1 MIRYF
6 YCFIFTCFLWHLS
19 AQKIVV
25 VDETSLEPIAGVAIF
40 NLVKTKTDISSLDGS
55 ILISRFQ
62 SFERIHFQHLSYRKT
77 SKLKSKINDTIFL
90 TPKSTDLNEIVISA
104 SKFEQNKKEVPQKI
118 ISLSAKDIKLMNPQT
133 SADLLANSGHVFVQK
148 SQLGG
153 GSPMI
158 RGFSTN
164 RVLIT
169 VDGIRLNNA
178 IFRGGNVHNVISI
191 NPFNIE
197 KTEIILGSGSVIYG
211 SDAIGGV
218 MNFYTTVP
226 QFSSSEQP
234 EVSTKSNLRY
244 TTANNEKTAQI
255 GMNIGF
261 KKWALHTSMSFSD
274 FGDLKMGR
282 TDIENYLTPFYVT
295 QTNGQDILMPNHNP
309 RLQKFTGFNQ
319 FHGAQKI
326 RFKHS
331 KNLTFDFGLHYA
343 ITSNIPRYDR
353 LIIHNPDNS
362 LKYAEWDY
370 GPQKWL
376 LANAQLTKLSS
387 KSPFYDKIKSTIAFQ
402 NFKESR
408 INRKFES
415 PDRKIRSEVVDAISF
430 NLDLDKLI
438 SGRLNLSYGTEYLYN
453 KIRSKGI
460 SYNIGTNDVI
470 GIASRYPDGSNWT
483 SLASYLSFKYKPKTR
498 FTFQSGLRYN
508 IISIKADLTPNI
520 EFYDI
525 PFLNSNIN
533 TSALTGTAGLSWQ
546 QNEMFSWKLNAT
558 TAFRAPNIDDVGK
571 VFDSQPGYVVVPN
584 NHLKPEYAYGG
595 ELGLKINFEGYA
607 LVDIS
612 TYYTYLDNAMTR
624 DSFSINGQSVID
636 YDGELS
642 NVQAI
647 QNTSKAKI
655 YGIEAGIQLQLS
667 NTLEITSQYSVTKG
681 SQKNNH
687 NIDLPIRHVAPAF
700 GNMHI
705 IWNKNKIILD
715 GFMNYSGS
723 LAYDSISHELSSHLF
738 AVDSNGNPYAPS
750 WCTLNVRTQY
760 QLNEN
765 ISFVGAIENIL
776 NEGYR
781 PFGSGISGPGTNFI
795 FTISYKN

>member
-1 MIRYF
+1 
-6 YCFIFTCFLWHLS
+6 
-19 AQKIVV
+19 
-25 VDETSLEPIAGVAIF
+25 
-40 NLVKTKTDISSLDGS
+40 
-55 ILISRFQ
+55 
-62 SFERIHFQHLSYRKT
+62 
-77 SKLKSKINDTIFL
+77 
-90 TPKSTDLNEIVISA
+90 
-104 SKFEQNKKEVPQKI
+104 
-118 ISLSAKDIKLMNPQT
+118 
-133 SADLLANSGHVFVQK
+133 
-148 SQLGG
+148 
-153 GSPMI
+153 
-158 RGFSTN
+158 
-164 RVLIT
+164 
-169 VDGIRLNNA
+169 
-178 IFRGGNVHNVISI
+178 
-191 NPFNIE
+191 
-197 KTEIILGSGSVIYG
+197 
-211 SDAIGGV
+211 
-218 MNFYTTVP
+218 
-226 QFSSSEQP
+226 
-234 EVSTKSNLRY
+234 
-244 TTANNEKTAQI
+244 
-255 GMNIGF
+255 
-261 KKWALHTSMSFSD
+261 
-274 FGDLKMGR
+274 
-282 TDIENYLTPFYVT
+282 
-295 QTNGQDILMPNHNP
+295 MP
-309 RLQKFTGFNQ
+309 
-319 FHGAQKI
+319 
-326 RFKHS
+326 
-331 KNLTFDFGLHYA
+331 
-343 ITSNIPRYDR
+343 
-353 LIIHNPDNS
+353 
-362 LKYAEWDY
+362 
-370 GPQKWL
+370 
-376 LANAQLTKLSS
+376 
-387 KSPFYDKIKSTIAFQ
+387 
-402 NFKESR
+402 
-408 INRKFES
+408 
-415 PDRKIRSEVVDAISF
+415 
-430 NLDLDKLI
+430 LDLIL
-438 SGRLNLSYGTEYLYN
+438 LYLYN

-483 SLASYLSFKYKPKTR
+483 SLASYLSFKYKPRTR
-498 FTFQSGLRYN
+498 LTFQSGLRYN

-533 TSALTGTAGLSWQ
+533 TSALTGTAGLSWE

-558 TAFRAPNIDDVGK
+558 TAFRAPNVDDVGK

-687 NIDLPIRHVAPAF
+687 NIDLPIRHVAPPF

-705 IWNKNKIILD
+705 IWSKNKIILD
-715 GFMNYSGS
+715 GFMNYSGG
-723 LAYDSISHELSSHLF
+723 LDYDSISQELSSHLF

-750 WCTLNVRTQY
+750 WYTLNVRTQY